1 MKRHLAKKINNDTK
15 SNNEQIEKS
24 NIEATSVA
32 SKLLKNTDDL
42 EVKDINQL
50 GYNIAQ
56 VNGYDINQLIIC
68 DIAEL
73 NKRLILHKD
82 DDIDQKPIF
91 VICDNGKSHFI
102 TLCITKLLDQVV
114 VLYKDFLNT
123 EILESIRSA
132 LEEQFGKSIDIKIN
146 NKEAEEKLPDNS
158 LISLRI
164 LQTMMENL
172 KVEKKKEFINH
183 FENPKK
189 GFFAWVK
196 DSAVSIKDW
205 SFSLVKEG
213 YYKTIA
219 GDIDDLAR
227 IENAE
232 FKKAF
237 KKLINDIPLIEEVD
251 NFKNY
256 QILLKEFA
264 ETEENEIDNID
275 IIKIKKLEEA
285 REKAFNK
292 TRELKIAI
300 SQNEK
305 GEQQLDIVKK
315 FPTQMEKLTRIF
327 EPLTRSKVDEK
338 LDKILEEISIKL
350 DIEYNKLKSFF
361 KTQEEKKQNSNNST
375 PSIKNIEDVIDVLPK
390 SKPKVASLKNTNKP
404 FKQLLSEIKLEQSDF
419 IQPLEEGYNKVKDF
433 YELWE
438 NKDALAINKWAISK
452 KGQLADSEIYEALAI
467 MDRANELV
475 TGGHRLRD
483 TQILSTL
490 TFLQQKDKGQLSQ
503 IQTGEGKTTIVS
515 VLAAIKVLQGET
527 VDVVTSNP
535 VLASDGIRDKKLF
548 YSLLNLSATTNNLD
562 EKYKSGERECY
573 KADIVYGSIG
583 NFQFDYLKDSFLGL
597 KTRAGRSFESI
608 ILDEVDS
615 MIIDNASHIAKLSGP
630 LPGMDSFKYIYIR
643 IWQELHK
650 AEEIIIQEF
659 QKKLK
664 AKAQELELQKLSDN
678 EAQLLY
684 KEFENELKDSIISR
698 IKDHIKST
706 NPTKIDIIP
715 SHIQEYAD
723 NSLDRWINSAIDA
736 KFNYHEDEQYII
748 RINKDGEEVVQPVDY
763 ANTGIT
769 LKNTIWQY
777 GLHQFLQ
784 LKHNLHLTSESLTS
798 CFISNL
804 GYINKYGDKIFGLT
818 GTLGSEAEQELLS
831 SIYNVHYAKI
841 PTYKEKKFIE
851 IDGEVIDDEIFSEK
865 VADNAISEVEDNG
878 RSSLIICETIKD
890 AKAIQEILRRKNGD
904 ITIRTFFDEE
914 NSHITEEE
922 INPGEVV
929 IATNIAGRGTD
940 FKTSDELEKN
950 GGLQVCVAFL
960 PCNKR
965 VEDQAFGRTARQGNN
980 GTAKLMIKKSE
991 VEKLGINS
999 NNFKEIKSVRDL
1011 KEEERIKQIK
1021 EVKILELKFQDILF
1035 EHFSSLYRRLK
1046 KEDKSEGEYQYALD
1060 DLKEFWAF
1068 WLEKK
1073 NFKGLELADKSPEEE
1088 FKDFESKAHKTIA
1101 GEIKFNPYYS
1111 IQQAEHF
1118 ILNEK
1123 LDKAE
1128 NALKHAIKIS
1138 KNPEILH
1145 SAYIKLFEI
1154 AIEKGGILMDK
1165 FKKAVGDVFVI
1176 QAIEPDREY
1185 KENAK
1190 KYLRQAKEAFKKELD
1205 YIEHILGAEEFT
1217 NIIKSNNNREINKK
1231 DSSYWFS
1238 DEDMHTAGEKVLES
1252 LGINISVQFRN
1263 RLTKDQ
1269 IETFC
1274 KEYQLQDQLPVF
1286 VCYNVGGK
1294 TNQNSG
1300 IHWVGMC
1307 VVKIQDRIKIL
1318 YKDPKGDFE
1327 NNMEVVAE
1335 EFKKHYHNLDFI
1347 PHTEIEQNDYSSCG
1361 PMTLENLRIMVRSIQ
1376 KDGIEK
1382 FIENFASLSFSQQKS
1397 VLTFRN
1403 EFVDI
1408 LPSESQKIANLFIK
1422 HIASKQQALS
1432 LNMGHVDSLIQ
1443 QIDKHEGGISINSR
1457 ISDYFSNLKPQ
1468 NDNENKIK
1476 NTISN
1481 SELSE
1486 LAALGTNT
1494 TYALREVHD
1503 VCPEIVRGAQIQ
1515 IVGGIALLATGFC
1528 FPPALPVTSAIG
1540 GTMITEGLC
1549 DIAIELINKNS
1560 DGKFNKDAYVKGKI
1574 ISYGLSILTMGISAA
1589 MQCPKILNA
1598 AKKACRWISETLRK
1612 CPFLKDACEFLATKF
1627 DQLGDW
1633 FEKMETI
1640 AKFSNMSKAEKLK
1653 YVDDLNKSKDLKQL
1667 KYLEENVKQIPALL
1681 KELQEVGKLTELT
1694 HFEKCISTL
1703 SQVAITTTK
1712 SVVIRTAENVI
1723 MNKVVTPAL
1732 SSLMSELKPIIKE
1745 HVSKSVREN
1754 IDQEKLK
1761 SSTNED
1767 VQNIIKEIRE
1777 SINYETIKNIFKDAI
1792 LGITKYCSNWR
1803 VQLCALA
1810 VGQYVSWKEVYNYA
1824 KDLCH
1829 KINCKI
1835 KSTVKSINHNVEEL
1849 INQLIE
1855 QFSEEMY
1862 SQVVSTTI
1870 KTCKDVYSVGK
1881 SAYEN
1886 YQKEKEEEATCLEIN
1901 KDFKEGGQAG
1911 QEQAKALSDTIKR
1924 PICIYDE
1931 DGNKVIIGEQYK
1943 CLGDP
1948 IEVSYFPPDENNPN
1962 GHYVPYGKDKN
1973 WSLGSGENN
1982 CLFDAVGSQTGDNPS
1997 KLRQKTI
2004 HQMESDPT
2012 RYIAH
2017 HVHEVDGFDDIFM
2030 YGGKIVETKNK
2041 NKSYYDILLSD
2052 GTRLTLNKNIKKTE
2066 KEKLD
2071 KIKRLLNEAKD
2082 DKALM
2087 EAYRELLVYEEGI
2100 DNNYFCS
2107 NGVWTGRLGV
2117 NYETTKDVAELL
2129 KNEKIFNEKET
2140 KIFLELQK
2148 DLRDI
2153 NKKYPTNSKDFVQN
2167 RKNDKEELLKKP
2179 EYYNL
2184 RTKIANLPEKTQNLL
2199 ANKAIEEHLEKCKK
2213 DISNFDE
2220 LPNTHKAVILSQKYV
2235 GNNYFALSS
2244 SKTGK
2249 PGYCNQPIQEGD
2261 AIKVMKI
2268 IHNSNPNDGKRTL
2281 GHLILLDPDSDE
2293 INNQL
2298 AGFDIYG
2305 KEKEIGWINRYFGK
2319 YTLGALSYILSLR
2332 INDLQ
2337 IRNKN
2342 IRVLSGIFINQVE
2355 NNVSDL
2361 IARID
2366 ESNEETVFVPLN
2378 LYNKH
2383 ATGLIFEKLSEGGNQ
2398 IIEVKYFDPL
2408 NKPIPEELKELIA
2421 ISLSQEIVN
2430 FKQIT
2435 VDEQNYANCGPE
2447 VIENFV
2453 LYLTGQRLSQE
2464 KAIEL
2469 HSKLVENEL
2478 IGKANYGTHL
2488 LFEETKVLHQLDN
2501 VAVINNLPTVIAN
2514 TQFLLTNNINEE
2526 LHINQNQIDELKNK
2540 HFVTPSSPITV
2551 GELDKNPQEIRNTN
2565 NSKDSEQIL
2574 LVDSSKQPA
2583 IENYEE
2589 ELHQDEE
2596 DVIKLDQIIPLEEP
2610 LASNFSNSIV
2620 VDNFINANENREE
2633 LTFKSEIVDSGQKEI
2648 DLAIIEAEKIVEAN
2662 FNIPLC
2668 GYSEE
2673 DERDIEIAKADEL
2686 IYQGD
2691 YQRAFPLYKK
2701 YANEW
2706 QEDLGTIEDWLI
2718 DQQERGIV
2726 INKIT
2731 KDTLSNDLATKLE
2744 EICNFYA
2751 EQIMNNKENLEQAQI
2766 AWANGFYMEA
2776 VNIYMTL
2783 CNQSDREMITKL
2795 DKFKKII
2802 PERNNI
2808 PELNEP
2814 DNIYK
2819 VITQLE
2825 KAFIL
2830 SSAIGLYENTDYYEH
2845 QNEFLAGD
2853 HIEYIT
2859 VS

>member
-68 DIAEL
+68 DITEL

-91 VICDNGKSHFI
+91 VICDNGKNNFI
-102 TLCITKLLDQVV
+102 TLCITKLLDQVI

-123 EILESIRSA
+123 GILESIRST
-132 LEEQFGKSIDIKIN
+132 LEEQFGKGIDIKIN
-146 NKEAEEKLPDNS
+146 NQEAEEKLPDNS

-189 GFFAWVK
+189 GFFAWIK
-196 DSAVSIKDW
+196 DSSVSVKDW

-219 GDIDDLAR
+219 SDIDDLAR

-232 FKKAF
+232 FKKAI
-237 KKLINDIPLIEEVD
+237 KKFINDIPLVEEVD

-275 IIKIKKLEEA
+275 IFKIKKLEEA

-361 KTQEEKKQNSNNST
+361 KAQEEKKQNSNNST

-419 IQPLEEGYNKVKDF
+419 IQPLEEGYNRVKDF
-433 YELWE
+433 YKLWE

-452 KGQLADSEIYEALAI
+452 KGQLADFEIYEALAI

-475 TGGHRLRD
+475 TGGHRFRD
-483 TQILSTL
+483 TQILSAL

-515 VLAAIKVLQGET
+515 VLAAIKALQGET

-535 VLASDGIRDKKLF
+535 VLASDGIRDRKLF

-698 IKDHIKST
+698 IKDYIKST

-890 AKAIQEILRRKNGD
+890 AKAIQKILRRKNGD

-980 GTAKLMIKKSE
+980 GAAKLMIKKSE

-999 NNFKEIKSVRDL
+999 DNFKEIKSVRDL

-1021 EVKILELKFQDILF
+1021 EVKILELKFQDRLF

-1088 FKDFESKAHKTIA
+1088 FKDFESKAHETIA

-1217 NIIKSNNNREINKK
+1217 NIIKSNNNHEINKK
-1231 DSSYWFS
+1231 DLSYWFS

-1269 IETFC
+1269 IENFC
-1274 KEYQLQDQLPVF
+1274 KEYQLQEQLPVF

-1318 YKDPKGDFE
+1318 YKDPKGDFG

-1335 EFKKHYHNLDFI
+1335 EFKKHYNNLDFI
-1347 PHTEIEQNDYSSCG
+1347 PHTESEQNDDSSCG

-1382 FIENFASLSFSQQKS
+1382 FIENFANLNFSQQKD

-1408 LPSESQKIANLFIK
+1408 LPNESQKIANLFIK

-1432 LNMGHVDSLIQ
+1432 LNMGHADSLIQ

-1476 NTISN
+1476 NTITN

-1486 LAALGTNT
+1486 LAAVGTNT

-1503 VCPEIVRGAQIQ
+1503 VCPEIVKGAQIQ
-1515 IVGGIALLATGFC
+1515 IGGGIALLATGFC

-1549 DIAIELINKNS
+1549 DIAIELINKNG
-1560 DGKFNKDAYVKGKI
+1560 DGKFNKDAYVKGKV

-1627 DQLGDW
+1627 DKLGDW

-1712 SVVIRTAENVI
+1712 SVVSRTAENVI

-1732 SSLMSELKPIIKE
+1732 SSLMSGLKPIIKE
-1745 HVSKSVREN
+1745 HVSKSIREN

-1761 SSTNED
+1761 SSTYED

-1810 VGQYVSWKEVYNYA
+1810 VDQYVSWKEVYNYA

-1835 KSTVKSINHNVEEL
+1835 KSTVKSVNHNVEEL

-1862 SQVVSTTI
+1862 SQVVGTTI

-1997 KLRQKTI
+1997 KLREETI
-2004 HQMESDPT
+2004 HQIESDPT

-2017 HVHEVDGFDDIFM
+2017 HVHEVGGFDSVFMKGGGIFEWNDKSKKYELVNSDSSLQSVNPM
-2030 YGGKIVETKNK
+2030 VNKLKNLKVGIKLGYKEYKELCEAYKTKVNSEQLNALGIK
-2041 NKSYYDILLSD
+2041 PNQP
-2052 GTRLTLNKNIKKTE
+2052 LTEQDL
-2066 KEKLD
+2066 
-2071 KIKRLLNEAKD
+2071 RLLNTLINEGYKD
-2082 DKALM
+2082 QPYLCSSNRPTIGIGFAIDFEKSIDCKNKKNILIEKLGNKRGM
-2087 EAYRELLVYEEGI
+2087 E
-2100 DNNYFCS
+2100 
-2107 NGVWTGRLGV
+2107 
-2117 NYETTKDVAELL
+2117 
-2129 KNEKIFNEKET
+2129 IFNA
-2140 KIFLELQK
+2140 L
-2148 DLRDI
+2148 
-2153 NKKYPTNSKDFVQN
+2153 
-2167 RKNDKEELLKKP
+2167 
-2179 EYYNL
+2179 
-2184 RTKIANLPEKTQNLL
+2184 KTQNQSVTLTPEETRTLFNATDDYFVDMSKKSLGAQNVINTKGQTYFNSPKCTPQETLKSGDELFKNLTPQEQNQLYDISFQNGKVSNTNIKNAFIAL
-2199 ANKAIEEHLEKCKK
+2199 ANARRSGSSSETIQQLSDKK
-2213 DISNFDE
+2213 DLAILNSDLAFDSRNKNRIG
-2220 LPNTHKAVILSQKYV
+2220 LT
-2235 GNNYFALSS
+2235 
-2244 SKTGK
+2244 
-2249 PGYCNQPIQEGD
+2249 
-2261 AIKVMKI
+2261 
-2268 IHNSNPNDGKRTL
+2268 NS
-2281 GHLILLDPDSDE
+2281 
-2293 INNQL
+2293 L
-2298 AGFDIYG
+2298 AGFDVY
-2305 KEKEIGWINRYFGK
+2305 EKDIGWINAYFGK
-2319 YTLGALSYILSLR
+2319 YTLEALSYILSLR

-2342 IRVLSGIFINQVE
+2342 IKVLSGIFINQVE

-2361 IARID
+2361 ITKIS
-2366 ESNEETVFVPLN
+2366 ESNEETFLVPLS
-2378 LYNKH
+2378 LYDKH
-2383 ATGLIFEKLSEGGNQ
+2383 AVGIMFVAQEDGSGYKAFYL
-2398 IIEVKYFDPL
+2398 DPE
-2408 NKPIPEELKELIA
+2408 NTDIPEGLAYVFREHGYEIEQ
-2421 ISLSQEIVN
+2421 LSTEGQR
-2430 FKQIT
+2430 
-2435 VDEQNYANCGPE
+2435 YSNCGPE
-2447 VIENFV
+2447 VIENFM
-2453 LYLTGQRLSQE
+2453 LYLTGERLSQE
-2464 KAIEL
+2464 DAIVNNSRLVEQELLSSRGVLETESLTVIDSYSKQDMDIIISNAVHNTQVNSDGYIIGNATRYDLVTPKSIIDGVIVRADLGTAPCDPLIEL
-2469 HSKLVENEL
+2469 LSN
-2478 IGKANYGTHL
+2478 
-2488 LFEETKVLHQLDN
+2488 
-2501 VAVINNLPTVIAN
+2501 
-2514 TQFLLTNNINEE
+2514 NNIN
-2526 LHINQNQIDELKNK
+2526 
-2540 HFVTPSSPITV
+2540 
-2551 GELDKNPQEIRNTN
+2551 
-2565 NSKDSEQIL
+2565 
-2574 LVDSSKQPA
+2574 
-2583 IENYEE
+2583 
-2589 ELHQDEE
+2589 QD
-2596 DVIKLDQIIPLEEP
+2596 
-2610 LASNFSNSIV
+2610 
-2620 VDNFINANENREE
+2620 
-2633 LTFKSEIVDSGQKEI
+2633 
-2648 DLAIIEAEKIVEAN
+2648 
-2662 FNIPLC
+2662 
-2668 GYSEE
+2668 
-2673 DERDIEIAKADEL
+2673 
-2686 IYQGD
+2686 
-2691 YQRAFPLYKK
+2691 
-2701 YANEW
+2701 
-2706 QEDLGTIEDWLI
+2706 
-2718 DQQERGIV
+2718 
-2726 INKIT
+2726 
-2731 KDTLSNDLATKLE
+2731 
-2744 EICNFYA
+2744 YA
-2751 EQIMNNKENLEQAQI
+2751 EAILGE
-2766 AWANGFYMEA
+2766 
-2776 VNIYMTL
+2776 VSNIDI
-2783 CNQSDREMITKL
+2783 S
-2795 DKFKKII
+2795 
-2802 PERNNI
+2802 
-2808 PELNEP
+2808 
-2814 DNIYK
+2814 
-2819 VITQLE
+2819 
-2825 KAFIL
+2825 
-2830 SSAIGLYENTDYYEH
+2830 
-2845 QNEFLAGD
+2845 
-2853 HIEYIT
+2853 
-2859 VS
+2859 

>member
-1 MKRHLAKKINNDTK
+1 M
-15 SNNEQIEKS
+15 
-24 NIEATSVA
+24 
-32 SKLLKNTDDL
+32 
-42 EVKDINQL
+42 
-50 GYNIAQ
+50 
-56 VNGYDINQLIIC
+56 
-68 DIAEL
+68 
-73 NKRLILHKD
+73 
-82 DDIDQKPIF
+82 
-91 VICDNGKSHFI
+91 
-102 TLCITKLLDQVV
+102 
-114 VLYKDFLNT
+114 
-123 EILESIRSA
+123 
-132 LEEQFGKSIDIKIN
+132 
-146 NKEAEEKLPDNS
+146 
-158 LISLRI
+158 
-164 LQTMMENL
+164 
-172 KVEKKKEFINH
+172 
-183 FENPKK
+183 
-189 GFFAWVK
+189 
-196 DSAVSIKDW
+196 
-205 SFSLVKEG
+205 
-213 YYKTIA
+213 
-219 GDIDDLAR
+219 
-227 IENAE
+227 
-232 FKKAF
+232 
-237 KKLINDIPLIEEVD
+237 
-251 NFKNY
+251 
-256 QILLKEFA
+256 
-264 ETEENEIDNID
+264 
-275 IIKIKKLEEA
+275 
-285 REKAFNK
+285 
-292 TRELKIAI
+292 
-300 SQNEK
+300 
-305 GEQQLDIVKK
+305 
-315 FPTQMEKLTRIF
+315 
-327 EPLTRSKVDEK
+327 
-338 LDKILEEISIKL
+338 
-350 DIEYNKLKSFF
+350 
-361 KTQEEKKQNSNNST
+361 
-375 PSIKNIEDVIDVLPK
+375 
-390 SKPKVASLKNTNKP
+390 
-404 FKQLLSEIKLEQSDF
+404 
-419 IQPLEEGYNKVKDF
+419 
-433 YELWE
+433 
-438 NKDALAINKWAISK
+438 
-452 KGQLADSEIYEALAI
+452 
-467 MDRANELV
+467 
-475 TGGHRLRD
+475 
-483 TQILSTL
+483 
-490 TFLQQKDKGQLSQ
+490 
-503 IQTGEGKTTIVS
+503 
-515 VLAAIKVLQGET
+515 
-527 VDVVTSNP
+527 
-535 VLASDGIRDKKLF
+535 
-548 YSLLNLSATTNNLD
+548 
-562 EKYKSGERECY
+562 
-573 KADIVYGSIG
+573 
-583 NFQFDYLKDSFLGL
+583 
-597 KTRAGRSFESI
+597 
-608 ILDEVDS
+608 
-615 MIIDNASHIAKLSGP
+615 
-630 LPGMDSFKYIYIR
+630 
-643 IWQELHK
+643 
-650 AEEIIIQEF
+650 
-659 QKKLK
+659 
-664 AKAQELELQKLSDN
+664 
-678 EAQLLY
+678 
-684 KEFENELKDSIISR
+684 
-698 IKDHIKST
+698 
-706 NPTKIDIIP
+706 
-715 SHIQEYAD
+715 
-723 NSLDRWINSAIDA
+723 
-736 KFNYHEDEQYII
+736 
-748 RINKDGEEVVQPVDY
+748 
-763 ANTGIT
+763 
-769 LKNTIWQY
+769 
-777 GLHQFLQ
+777 
-784 LKHNLHLTSESLTS
+784 
-798 CFISNL
+798 
-804 GYINKYGDKIFGLT
+804 
-818 GTLGSEAEQELLS
+818 
-831 SIYNVHYAKI
+831 
-841 PTYKEKKFIE
+841 
-851 IDGEVIDDEIFSEK
+851 
-865 VADNAISEVEDNG
+865 
-878 RSSLIICETIKD
+878 
-890 AKAIQEILRRKNGD
+890 
-904 ITIRTFFDEE
+904 
-914 NSHITEEE
+914 
-922 INPGEVV
+922 
-929 IATNIAGRGTD
+929 
-940 FKTSDELEKN
+940 
-950 GGLQVCVAFL
+950 
-960 PCNKR
+960 
-965 VEDQAFGRTARQGNN
+965 
-980 GTAKLMIKKSE
+980 
-991 VEKLGINS
+991 
-999 NNFKEIKSVRDL
+999 
-1011 KEEERIKQIK
+1011 
-1021 EVKILELKFQDILF
+1021 
-1035 EHFSSLYRRLK
+1035 LK
-1046 KEDKSEGEYQYALD
+1046 KEDKSEGEYHYALD

-1088 FKDFESKAHKTIA
+1088 FKDFESKAHETIT

-1252 LGINISVQFRN
+1252 LGINISLQFRN

-1274 KEYQLQDQLPVF
+1274 KEYPLQERLPVF
-1286 VCYNVGGK
+1286 VCYNVGGQ

-1300 IHWVGMC
+1300 IHWIGMC

-1327 NNMEVVAE
+1327 NNMEVVEE
-1335 EFKKHYHNLDFI
+1335 EFKKHYKNLDFI
-1347 PHTEIEQNDYSSCG
+1347 PHTESEQNDDSSCG

-1382 FIENFASLSFSQQKS
+1382 FIENFASLSFAQQKD

-1408 LPSESQKIANLFIK
+1408 LPNELQKIANLFIK

-1432 LNMGHVDSLIQ
+1432 LNMGHADSLIQ
-1443 QIDKHEGGISINSR
+1443 QIDQHEGGISINSR

-1476 NTISN
+1476 NTITN

-1486 LAALGTNT
+1486 LAAVGTNT

-1503 VCPEIVRGAQIQ
+1503 VCPEIVKGAQIQ
-1515 IVGGIALLATGFC
+1515 IGGGIALLATGFC

-1549 DIAIELINKNS
+1549 DIAIELINKNG
-1560 DGKFNKDAYVKGKI
+1560 DGKFNKDAYVKGKV

-1627 DQLGDW
+1627 DKLGDW

-1681 KELQEVGKLTELT
+1681 KELKEVGKLTELT

-1703 SQVAITTTK
+1703 SQVAVTTTK
-1712 SVVIRTAENVI
+1712 SVISRTAENVI
-1723 MNKVVTPAL
+1723 MNKVATPAL
-1732 SSLMSELKPIIKE
+1732 SSLMSGLKPIIKE
-1745 HVSKSVREN
+1745 HVSKSIREN

-1761 SSTNED
+1761 SSTYED

-1810 VGQYVSWKEVYNYA
+1810 VDQYVSWKEVYNYA

-1835 KSTVKSINHNVEEL
+1835 KSTVKSVNHNVEEL

-1862 SQVVSTTI
+1862 SQVVGTTI

-1886 YQKEKEEEATCLEIN
+1886 YQKEKEEEAQCLAIN
-1901 KDFKEGGQAG
+1901 KYFKEGGEAG
-1911 QEQAKALSDTIKR
+1911 QEQAKALSDIIKR

-1931 DGNKVIIGEQYK
+1931 DGNKVTIGEQYK

-1962 GHYVPYGKDKN
+1962 GHYVPYGKDKD
-1973 WSLGSGENN
+1973 WSLDSGKNN
-1982 CLFDAVGSQTGDNPS
+1982 CLFDAVGSQTGDDPN
-1997 KLRQKTI
+1997 KLRQETI
-2004 HQMESDPT
+2004 NQIESDPT

-2017 HVHEVDGFDDIFM
+2017 HIHEVGKFSRLIM
-2030 YGGKIVETKNK
+2030 LGGAILKISEEKLINE
-2041 NKSYYDILLSD
+2041 LSEKLKMLQSD
-2052 GTRLTLNKNIKKTE
+2052 KLSKGE
-2066 KEKLD
+2066 KEKLKEEIN
-2071 KIKRLLNEAKD
+2071 KIKKELNIK
-2082 DKALM
+2082 
-2087 EAYRELLVYEEGI
+2087 
-2100 DNNYFCS
+2100 S
-2107 NGVWTGRLGV
+2107 
-2117 NYETTKDVAELL
+2117 
-2129 KNEKIFNEKET
+2129 KNEKIEYQEKEIKLNEVKLSELGFEGESFDDLILYGGGAVTLHAEDTKLERNARVIDDLDFMATNQEAFNKFYNASPDKFIYTAKIKKPDGSVILHGYHKINGNKFIKMSIYYNPNEKISIDSTEKITNINVLNLEQLKVAKT
-2140 KIFLELQK
+2140 KTDGTLKEYKRSTSPTPYQV
-2148 DLRDI
+2148 RD
-2153 NKKYPTNSKDFVQN
+2153 NTNPYNAKHN
-2167 RKNDKEELLKKP
+2167 KEE
-2179 EYYNL
+2179 ND
-2184 RTKIANLPEKTQNLL
+2184 
-2199 ANKAIEEHLEKCKK
+2199 KK
-2213 DISNFDE
+2213 DIE
-2220 LPNTHKAVILSQKYV
+2220 LINQLINIKK
-2235 GNNYFALSS
+2235 NNHGQDPQTEG
-2244 SKTGK
+2244 TG
-2249 PGYCNQPIQEGD
+2249 E
-2261 AIKVMKI
+2261 
-2268 IHNSNPNDGKRTL
+2268 
-2281 GHLILLDPDSDE
+2281 
-2293 INNQL
+2293 L
-2298 AGFDIYG
+2298 AGFSLYG

-2332 INDLQ
+2332 INDLH
-2337 IRNKN
+2337 IINKN

-2361 IARID
+2361 IARIS

-2383 ATGLIFEKLSEGGNQ
+2383 ATGLIFEKISEDSNQ

-2430 FKQIT
+2430 FKQII

-2478 IGKANYGTHL
+2478 IGKANHGTHL
-2488 LFEETKVLHQLDN
+2488 LFEETKVLHPLDN
-2501 VAVINNLPTVIAN
+2501 VAIINNLPTVIAN
-2514 TQFLLTNNINEE
+2514 TQFLLTDNMNEE
-2526 LHINQNQIDELKNK
+2526 LHVNQNQIDELKTENV
-2540 HFVTPSSPITV
+2540 VTPSYPIT
-2551 GELDKNPQEIRNTN
+2551 LDALDTNPQEIRNN
-2565 NSKDSEQIL
+2565 GNSKGSEQIL
-2574 LVDSSKQPA
+2574 VADSNKQLT
-2583 IENYEE
+2583 IENHED
-2589 ELHQDEE
+2589 ELNQDRE
-2596 DVIKLDQIIPLEEP
+2596 DIIKLDQIIPLKESLE
-2610 LASNFSNSIV
+2610 SNFSNSIV

-2633 LTFKSEIVDSGQKEI
+2633 LTFKSEIVDSSQKEN
-2648 DLAIIEAEKIVEAN
+2648 DLLIIETEKLVEAN

-2691 YQRAFPLYKK
+2691 YQRAFPVYKK

-2731 KDTLSNDLATKLE
+2731 KDTLSSDLANKLE

-2751 EQIMNNKENLEQAQI
+2751 EQIMNNKENLEQAEK

-2795 DKFKKII
+2795 DRFKKII

-2825 KAFIL
+2825 QAFIF